1 MIFSNFTPY
10 KNTKYT
16 HATCW
21 AKVERD
27 SIFYQKFSEQSKKC
41 LFLRS
46 DLVNLFTKAQ
56 IITCRGSLIRKKS
69 ELYSKVNFVGGG
81 TAAVESLSIGGAKC

>member
-1 MIFSNFTPY
+1 MIFSNFTPT
-10 KNTKYT
+10 KIQNTPTQLAGPKL
-16 HATCW
+16 
-21 AKVERD
+21 KE
-27 SIFYQKFSEQSKKC
+27 IPFFYQKFSEQSKKC

-56 IITCRGSLIRKKS
+56 IITSRGSLIRKKS